1 MSGAAKWL
9 RITVGA
15 LSRIAPGPVAR
26 LAHSLYRRPDIARRF
41 DSGTRDMLVIA
52 QDVIDKGEAF
62 DTVLNDGGVLRAY
75 LFSSGK
81 QDAPLALLLHA
92 WTADARAM
100 AAFVA
105 PLTEAGYDILI
116 PDMPAHGASSG
127 KEVDAPAAAR
137 AITEMLAAERRTP
150 DIFIGH
156 SFGGGVAGLLADTG
170 TVPRRFVCIASP
182 SRLSA
187 VTNDFVTAFGMTKR
201 CQARFETLIEHSSGM
216 TIDHLD
222 GLRIWPDQPTEILI
236 LHAPEDPEI
245 LFAEA
250 ERLAT
255 MPNVRLMP
263 MPGLGHREIVYHDTS
278 IAAALAFVKPL

>member
-9 RITVGA
+9 RITVGS

-62 DTVLNDGGVLRAY
+62 DKVLKHGGVLRAY
-75 LFSSGK
+75 RFSSGK

-255 MPNVRLMP
+255 MPNVRLKP
-263 MPGLGHREIVYHDTS
+263 MPGLGHREIVYHDNS